1 MNILIAGGSG
11 FLGTAL
17 THALKSSGIHGKS
30 VSITWISRFV
40 EKEKSKNIVD
50 KVISYDD
57 LATTAENYDII
68 INLAGAGIADKR
80 WREKRKIYLIESR
93 MQPTEKIVD
102 FIKNSPQKPKLLI
115 SGSAIGWY
123 GVQNLSDVTEISENQ
138 TCTKPDFA
146 HKLCDTWE
154 KLALGVQDITTV
166 AIIRTG
172 VVIAPNGGMVGRLI
186 TPFKW
191 GLGGRL
197 GNGKQIMSWISV
209 HDWVRAVLFI
219 IDKNLNENLPKHQIY
234 NLTHPNPITNADFTK
249 AMGDWLHRPTFMAM
263 PAFVVKALFGEMA
276 TLLLDGQRV
285 VPKNLL
291 DLGFEF
297 KNLTVLQALRGE
309 K

>member
-1 MNILIAGGSG
+1 M
-11 FLGTAL
+11 
-17 THALKSSGIHGKS
+17 
-30 VSITWISRFV
+30 
-40 EKEKSKNIVD
+40 
-50 KVISYDD
+50 
-57 LATTAENYDII
+57 
-68 INLAGAGIADKR
+68 
-80 WREKRKIYLIESR
+80 
-93 MQPTEKIVD
+93 
-102 FIKNSPQKPKLLI
+102 
-115 SGSAIGWY
+115 
-123 GVQNLSDVTEISENQ
+123 
-138 TCTKPDFA
+138 
-146 HKLCDTWE
+146 
-154 KLALGVQDITTV
+154 ALGVQDITTV

-276 TLLLDGQRV
+276 TLLLDGQKV
-285 VPKNLL
+285 VPKN
-291 DLGFEF
+291 
-297 KNLTVLQALRGE
+297 
-309 K
+309 

>member
-1 MNILIAGGSG
+1 M
-11 FLGTAL
+11 

-115 SGSAIGWY
+115 SGSAIGFY
-123 GVQNLSDVTEISENQ
+123 GAYASDEENPTLDEQSEIRNNFS
-138 TCTKPDFA
+138 
-146 HKLCDTWE
+146 HKLCLLWE
-154 KLALGVQDITTV
+154 KLAMFASYYGTPT

-186 TPFKW
+186 TPFKM
-191 GLGGRL
+191 GMGGKL
-197 GNGKQIMSWISV
+197 GNGKQIISWISI

-219 IDKNLNENLPKHQIY
+219 IETNLTQNLAKQQIY
-234 NLTHPNPITNADFTK
+234 NLTNPNPTTNADFTK
-249 AMGDWLHRPTFMAM
+249 AMGDWLQRPTFMAM
-263 PAFVVKALFGEMA
+263 PAFVVKVLFGEMA
-276 TLLLDGQRV
+276 TLLLDGQKV

-297 KNLTVLQALRGE
+297 KNLTVLQALRG
-309 K
+309 KK